1 MGKLASDVCSTVISL
16 LVFAADTVHIDLVL
30 IGRPTMEGVHKC
42 FGLNRIYGPMLHIP
56 SVPGRLDAI
65 APLRCFI
72 HLRLLRAYHVCSP
85 SDYHIL
91 VKAP

>member
-30 IGRPTMEGVHKC
+30 IGWPTMQGVDKC

-56 SVPGRLDAI
+56 EACALDA
-65 APLRCFI
+65 AWMFI
-72 HLRLLRAYHVCSP
+72 LEAGLLLCWAS
-85 SDYHIL
+85 SI
-91 VKAP
+91 